1 MWWGHQ
7 VLTLEGSLKLK
18 VKNICI
24 LISIQMSSTGKHGF
38 IAESRAYSDFTKE
51 PWYPGFLRMIAKK
64 GILTLPKG
72 KSHENLNRNRGVINS
87 TSTPSLLI
95 LPPLCQHGEQQ
106 VRKAD
111 CVKDD
116 ERMNDVMSDDENKD
130 VNDGGEVNK
139 RMNNIYLA
147 LPPTHSTTHS
157 TTHTHSHAHKHH
169 HPTSLT
175 NSLSNSL
182 TNSP

>member
-1 MWWGHQ
+1 M
-7 VLTLEGSLKLK
+7 
-18 VKNICI
+18 I
-24 LISIQMSSTGKHGF
+24 STGKHGF

-95 LPPLCQHGEQQ
+95 LPPLCQHEVRRGEC
-106 VRKAD
+106 A
-111 CVKDD
+111 KDD
-116 ERMNDVMSDDENKD
+116 ERMNDVMRDDENKD
-130 VNDGGEVNK
+130 VNDGEDVNK
-139 RMNNIYLA
+139 RTNKRTNDIYLT
-147 LPPTHSTTHS
+147 LPPTHSTTNS
-157 TTHTHSHAHKHH
+157 

-175 NSLSNSL
+175 NSN